1 MQDRTLGG
9 TGIKVAPYALGA
21 MMIATRQGNEAGDS
35 IRTTT
40 EDIVGRALQ
49 GRRDSVVLATKV
61 GRPVGEDPAHQGA
74 SRRWIMKAVESSLRR
89 LQTDWIDLYQIHRP
103 DPDTDIEETLSA
115 LTDLVRNGKIRAFG
129 TSTLPASDIVE
140 AQWIAERRGL
150 QRLRSEQP
158 PY

>member
-1 MQDRTLGG
+1 M
-9 TGIKVAPYALGA
+9 
-21 MMIATRQGNEAGDS
+21 
-35 IRTTT
+35 RTTT

-89 LQTDWIDLYQIHRP
+89 LQTGWIDLYQIHRP

-115 LTDLVRNGKIRAFG
+115 LTDLVRSGKIRAFG

-158 PY
+158 PYSILNRGIER